1 MVIKNT
7 DYDKVNNLSNKEE
20 YAVNLITSIFEK
32 YLNNAA
38 ADIFS
43 LNSQYNESIEY
54 YDKILKSDNKNINA
68 YNNKGHALYNLGRYE
83 EAIKCFDKVINIDS
97 KNSIAHYGKAM
108 SLLLLNKYRE
118 ALVNLNNVNDDY
130 LSSFDKEG
138 ALAFYFRKL
147 ICLNYSNNYKDAVY
161 CCDKILE
168 LDNKYTYAYNGKGNA
183 LLKLGKYEEAIKC
196 FDKVLELDD
205 KNINA
210 YNNKGNALL
219 KLGKYEEAIECY
231 NNALELDNKYTYAY
245 NGKGHALY
253 NLGRYEEAIE
263 CYNKLLELDDKN
275 INAYYNKGNALYNLG
290 KYEEAI
296 ECYNKALELD
306 NKYTYAYNG
315 KGNALSKLCRYEEA
329 IGCFDKA
336 LKLDNKDIDSLK
348 NKFEALE
355 KLNNYKNIISC
366 IDDILKIQNLFE
378 SDYIE
383 ELKLKKSDYLFFLE
397 DYKRALKSYE
407 ELKTDDLKIKEKII
421 ICFMK
426 LNNFQKAQKYISKLI
441 ANNKNNE
448 LYYYRGICL
457 FNTNKYQECIKD
469 FDTVIDYEDSKFYK
483 GLSLHYLGDNDEALS
498 LITEYKNKN
507 EEDYSKKYNKFKEVI
522 DKILI
527 QDDKSDSAEKT
538 DN

>member
-83 EAIKCFDKVINIDS
+83 EAIKCFDKV
-97 KNSIAHYGKAM
+97 
-108 SLLLLNKYRE
+108 
-118 ALVNLNNVNDDY
+118 
-130 LSSFDKEG
+130 
-138 ALAFYFRKL
+138 
-147 ICLNYSNNYKDAVY
+147 
-161 CCDKILE
+161 
-168 LDNKYTYAYNGKGNA
+168 
-183 LLKLGKYEEAIKC
+183 
-196 FDKVLELDD
+196 LELDD

-210 YNNKGNALL
+210 YNNKGSSLSA
-219 KLGKYEEAIECY
+219 
-231 NNALELDNKYTYAY
+231 
-245 NGKGHALY
+245 
-253 NLGRYEEAIE
+253 LGRYKEAIE

-275 INAYYNKGNALYNLG
+275 INAYYNKGIALYNLNRN
-290 KYEEAI
+290 EEAI
-296 ECYNKALELD
+296 ECYNKAL
-306 NKYTYAYNG
+306 
-315 KGNALSKLCRYEEA
+315 
-329 IGCFDKA
+329 
-336 LKLDNKDIDSLK
+336 KLDNKNIDLLK
-348 NKFEALE
+348 NKLEALE
-355 KLNNYKNIISC
+355 KLNDYKNIISC
-366 IDDILKIQNLFE
+366 IDDILKIHDLFD

-383 ELKLKKSDYLFFLE
+383 ELKLKKSDYLFSLE

-407 ELKTDDLKIKEKII
+407 ELKTDDFKIKEKII

-426 LNNFQKAQKYISKLI
+426 LNNYQKAQKYISKLI

-483 GLSLHYLGDNDEALS
+483 ALSLHYLGNNYEALP
-498 LITEYKNKN
+498 LITEYKNIN
-507 EEDYSKKYNKFKEVI
+507 EEDYSKKYNQFKEVI
-522 DKILI
+522 DKIII
-527 QDDKSDSAEKT
+527 QDDKSDSEEKT

>member
-83 EAIKCFDKVINIDS
+83 EAIKCFDKV
-97 KNSIAHYGKAM
+97 
-108 SLLLLNKYRE
+108 
-118 ALVNLNNVNDDY
+118 
-130 LSSFDKEG
+130 
-138 ALAFYFRKL
+138 
-147 ICLNYSNNYKDAVY
+147 
-161 CCDKILE
+161 
-168 LDNKYTYAYNGKGNA
+168 
-183 LLKLGKYEEAIKC
+183 
-196 FDKVLELDD
+196 LELDD

-231 NNALELDNKYTYAY
+231 N
-245 NGKGHALY
+245 
-253 NLGRYEEAIE
+253 
-263 CYNKLLELDDKN
+263 
-275 INAYYNKGNALYNLG
+275 
-290 KYEEAI
+290 
-296 ECYNKALELD
+296 KALELD

-315 KGNALSKLCRYEEA
+315 KGNALYDLGKYEEA

-336 LKLDNKDIDSLK
+336 LKLDNKNIDSLK
-348 NKFEALE
+348 NKLE
-355 KLNNYKNIISC
+355 CLYKLNDYKNIISC

-407 ELKTDDLKIKEKII
+407 ELKTDDFKIKEKII

>member
-7 DYDKVNNLSNKEE
+7 NYDKVNNLSNKKEE

-32 YLNNAA
+32 SLNNVA
-38 ADIFS
+38 ADILS
-43 LNSQYNESIEY
+43 LLSQYNESIEY

-68 YNNKGHALYNLGRYE
+68 YYNKGIALYNLGRY
-83 EAIKCFDKVINIDS
+83 K
-97 KNSIAHYGKAM
+97 
-108 SLLLLNKYRE
+108 
-118 ALVNLNNVNDDY
+118 
-130 LSSFDKEG
+130 
-138 ALAFYFRKL
+138 
-147 ICLNYSNNYKDAVY
+147 
-161 CCDKILE
+161 
-168 LDNKYTYAYNGKGNA
+168 
-183 LLKLGKYEEAIKC
+183 EAIKC

-210 YNNKGNALL
+210 YNNKGNALS
-219 KLGKYEEAIECY
+219 KLGKYEES
-231 NNALELDNKYTYAY
+231 
-245 NGKGHALY
+245 
-253 NLGRYEEAIE
+253 
-263 CYNKLLELDDKN
+263 
-275 INAYYNKGNALYNLG
+275 
-290 KYEEAI
+290 I

-306 NKYTYAYNG
+306 NKNIYVYNN
-315 KGNALSKLCRYEEA
+315 KGEALLSLERFEEA
-329 IGCFDKA
+329 VECFDKA
-336 LKLDNKDIDSLK
+336 LKLDNKNIDSLK
-348 NKFEALE
+348 NKLMALE

-366 IDDILKIQNLFE
+366 IDDILKIHDLFE

-383 ELKLKKSDYLFFLE
+383 KLKLKKADYLFSLE

-407 ELKTDDLKIKEKII
+407 ELKTDDFKIKEKII

-483 GLSLHYLGDNDEALS
+483 ALSLHYLGNDSEASL
-498 LITEYKNKN
+498 LITEYKNIN

>member
-1 MVIKNT
+1 M
-7 DYDKVNNLSNKEE
+7 
-20 YAVNLITSIFEK
+20 
-32 YLNNAA
+32 
-38 ADIFS
+38 
-43 LNSQYNESIEY
+43 
-54 YDKILKSDNKNINA
+54 
-68 YNNKGHALYNLGRYE
+68 
-83 EAIKCFDKVINIDS
+83 
-97 KNSIAHYGKAM
+97 
-108 SLLLLNKYRE
+108 
-118 ALVNLNNVNDDY
+118 
-130 LSSFDKEG
+130 
-138 ALAFYFRKL
+138 
-147 ICLNYSNNYKDAVY
+147 
-161 CCDKILE
+161 
-168 LDNKYTYAYNGKGNA
+168 
-183 LLKLGKYEEAIKC
+183 
-196 FDKVLELDD
+196 
-205 KNINA
+205 
-210 YNNKGNALL
+210 
-219 KLGKYEEAIECY
+219 
-231 NNALELDNKYTYAY
+231 
-245 NGKGHALY
+245 
-253 NLGRYEEAIE
+253 
-263 CYNKLLELDDKN
+263 
-275 INAYYNKGNALYNLG
+275 
-290 KYEEAI
+290 
-296 ECYNKALELD
+296 
-306 NKYTYAYNG
+306 
-315 KGNALSKLCRYEEA
+315 
-329 IGCFDKA
+329 
-336 LKLDNKDIDSLK
+336 DNKDIDSLK

-457 FNTNKYQECIKD
+457 FNTNKYQECIKY

-538 DN
+538 DNWLSVKNLF